1 MGSFKVMKVSTEQ
14 IIDDG
19 YDKISLLPDCILH
32 DILSY
37 LPTKEAV
44 STCVLSKRWKYLWTS
59 VPSINFDDSLL
70 YSSQFDFWHPLDVTR
85 FMTFV
90 ERVLLLRDTSDVK
103 RFRLSCRVCF
113 SASRVNEWILAA
125 IRRNVQELD
134 LCLFVEEPFAL
145 PSCVFDNELLTVL
158 RLEMNCTLQLPPRIS
173 FPCLRTLHLCLVTF
187 PNDNLMQTL
196 FSSCP
201 FLEELAVLDCEWMNL
216 RSISITMPSLKVLII
231 DDLPFCSV
239 DDLRGC
245 DIKIDAGNL
254 IFFKYSGYLSNK
266 INLYGLSSS
275 ALALIHIPNHCGR
288 QREIA
293 CRTIKLFG
301 GLRNVSSLRISS
313 GTIESLFLVEHVMD
327 RLPVFENLT
336 LLELRG
342 EFGEHSTKLL
352 IKFLQC
358 LPKLESLDFCEG
370 LGRCEDSSRLTSVPN
385 CVLSSLKTVNY
396 RNLHGTNREIWFMK
410 FLLENAIVLEKMNV
424 FWSNSSSR
432 DQISRKE
439 INNQLHT
446 LYRGSKNSALT
457 VHMKPPCSL

>member
-1 MGSFKVMKVSTEQ
+1 MS
-14 IIDDG
+14 
-19 YDKISLLPDCILH
+19 
-32 DILSY
+32 
-37 LPTKEAV
+37 
-44 STCVLSKRWKYLWTS
+44 
-59 VPSINFDDSLL
+59 
-70 YSSQFDFWHPLDVTR
+70 
-85 FMTFV
+85 FV

-145 PSCVFDNELLTVL
+145 PSC
-158 RLEMNCTLQLPPRIS
+158 
-173 FPCLRTLHLCLVTF
+173 
-187 PNDNLMQTL
+187 
-196 FSSCP
+196 
-201 FLEELAVLDCEWMNL
+201 
-216 RSISITMPSLKVLII
+216 
-231 DDLPFCSV
+231 
-239 DDLRGC
+239 
-245 DIKIDAGNL
+245 IDAGNL

-275 ALALIHIPNHCGR
+275 ALALIHIPNLCGR

-313 GTIESLFLVEHVMD
+313 GTIESLFLVKHVMD

-342 EFGEHSTKLL
+342 EFGERSTKLL

-370 LGRCEDSSRLTSVPN
+370 LGRCEDDYRPTSVPN
-385 CVLSSLKTVNY
+385 CVLSSLKAVNY
-396 RNLHGTNREIWFMK
+396 RNLHGTNREIWFLK

-424 FWSNSSSR
+424 FWSNSFSS
-432 DQISRKE
+432 
-439 INNQLHT
+439 
-446 LYRGSKNSALT
+446 
-457 VHMKPPCSL
+457 